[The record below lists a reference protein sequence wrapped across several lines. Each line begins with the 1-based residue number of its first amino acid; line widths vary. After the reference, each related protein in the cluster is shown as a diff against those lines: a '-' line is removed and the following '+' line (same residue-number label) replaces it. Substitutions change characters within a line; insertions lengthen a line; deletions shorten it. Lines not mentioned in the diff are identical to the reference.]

1 METVDFKNA
10 FPKLAHRLGDR
21 NTALLVSL
29 MRERDVPAGETL
41 IEDRSLAD
49 SVYLVIDGDFRVEV
63 PRTDGAIEI
72 GRIGHGKW
80 LGEIPLFS
88 DDHLSSNRI
97 VATAPSRVLEMQ
109 HAQFWAARSETPD
122 LASALTRE
130 FVDHMSERVR
140 AADAL
145 INHCLHQ
152 APSVHPSPPGQA

>member
-21 NTALLVSL
+21 NTALLASL
-29 MRERDVPAGETL
+29 MRERDVPAETTL

-63 PRTDGAIEI
+63 PRNDGAIEI

-109 HAQFWAARSETPD
+109 HAQFWAARAENPD

-145 INHCLHQ
+145 INRCLHQ
-152 APSVHPSPPGQA
+152 AASVHASPPGQA